1 MPQNSETRIRKNNTL
16 EEFRQKSNDI
26 SLDLGDNK
34 LIDSRILDKTLT
46 FTASNDQA
54 FFESGTMRYEY
65 KSDETL
71 DDTTH
76 QISNPVGRVRV
87 FNGSTELTQALSGSD
102 TFKTPLYVA
111 NIALTGSPT
120 LTEFVENT
128 VVYQASSAQTDLS
141 ASAVTFQ
148 GKILSASVADGI
160 RLKTDSGTYN
170 TSQALRVH
178 PGTTGN
184 DVSTDTITSSQHTG
198 KTTIDSTFGRIIQI
212 NPGNVNSGDV
222 IKVVSHSLV
231 DAINEVQDDVGDITA
246 LNTNTTADIVTSI
259 NELELGI
266 RGTSNNL
273 VASDLSGMS
282 ANNVVSAIL
291 EHETDIGNM
300 SLNVA
305 ANNLTGAINELEA
318 DLFNAEG
325 GDKRTLNSLLT
336 TDKTSIVDAINEVHD
351 DALASVKLVSSSA
364 QTFNS
369 NLVFGT
375 SGKTF
380 TFNSGTTLDLS
391 QASLVIGA
399 GGENLAFNTAFL
411 ALTANDNN
419 NSAVNQLGLEVRR
432 AGSGADAKLQWNEQG
447 QVSSNPERAWQ
458 LVGLNDSG
466 NASQTADIVT
476 FYNAKDLISS
486 ATQAG
491 TNGIQAIWT
500 ATGDASNGSGS
511 FDFTFTKDPTVTF
524 SGGDVTGN
532 FTLTNL
538 TDANNVAL
546 TIGSGVVENS
556 MLAGS
561 ITAAKL
567 AGSIPN
573 NKLSNSSITI
583 SDGSNTSPVSL
594 GGTLTVQ
601 GTSGEVNVAESAGTV
616 TVGLPNDVVIGND
629 LTVTGDL
636 IVQGDTTTLN
646 TSTLQ
651 VEDTLV
657 LMGASG
663 TLPATGG
670 FGLET
675 RLFSGRAGQT
685 IDNRTWDSNGKHPG
699 AASNVTGSHSI
710 VFNFGYDPG
719 GGQPK
724 GRWEM
729 DGSPLLSSATAG
741 SPQIEGQSFGT
752 GDNLVFSAGAG
763 LSESVSL
770 SSGTHTVT
778 FTNTD
783 LGSAQNIF
791 KNIAL
796 QTHDGTAITTHSA
809 DSNNDT
815 LTIKPVNVDSVEG
828 IVITNAGADTIGI
841 QHANTS
847 NQASANNSGNTF
859 VQDITLDTYGHI
871 TNINSVAVGNLDNY
885 QHWSIDA
892 DSGSSEQ
899 ITSTETVQ
907 FIGGTGL
914 TTSRSGNNITTT
926 LDNTAVTAGSYG
938 GSLKLNSFTVDA
950 QGRLTAAAD
959 GATISG
965 TGLISVA
972 ANGTI
977 STTADNYDHF
987 GVSVGGNRSTSGAV
1001 GDINSNDTLT
1011 FDGGTGIQ
1019 LAHNGNTITITN
1031 TSTNTDTNTIVQFT
1045 ADNNATTNF
1054 SGNTSPITA
1063 NTVDIQGGT
1072 GITTSLSG
1080 NTINVQNDAPDQT
1093 VSISGSG
1100 ATSVSGSYPNFTI
1113 NSSDTNTTYS
1123 AGEGL
1128 QLSGTTFSMDGAY
1141 SGTFTVSGEIR
1152 ATGDIIAFQSSD
1164 ERLKDN
1170 KLVIE
1175 NSLDKVGQI
1184 KGYEFDWNDKQ
1195 DSYEGHDIG
1204 IIAQE
1209 VEKVVPE
1216 IVETR
1221 EDGYK
1226 AVKYEKLVPILINA
1240 INELKAEIE
1249 ELKSINKKV

>member
-26 SLDLGDNK
+26 SLDLGDSK

-46 FTASNDQA
+46 FTASADQA
-54 FFESGTMRYEY
+54 FYESGTMRYEY

-87 FNGSTELTQALSGSD
+87 FNGSTEYTPALSGSN
-102 TFKTPLYVA
+102 TYKTPLYVA

-148 GKILSASVADGI
+148 GKILSSSVADGI

-170 TSQALRVH
+170 ANAALRVH
-178 PGTTGN
+178 PGTSGRS
-184 DVSTDTITSSQHTG
+184 VSTNTITSSQHTA
-198 KTTIDSTFGRIIQI
+198 KTTIDGTFGRLIQI
-212 NPGNVNSGDV
+212 NAGNVNSGDV
-222 IKVVSHSLV
+222 IKIVSHSLV
-231 DAINEVQDDVGDITA
+231 DAINEVQDDIGDITS
-246 LNTNTTADIVTSI
+246 LGTNTSADIVSSI
-259 NELELGI
+259 NELETAVRG
-266 RGTSNNL
+266 GTSQLVQSFLTTSSTNL
-273 VASDLSGMS
+273 L
-282 ANNVVSAIL
+282 
-291 EHETDIGNM
+291 
-300 SLNVA
+300 
-305 ANNLTGAINELEA
+305 GAINELDAEIGNVGNIDAEA
-318 DLFNAEG
+318 GYSATTVVG
-325 GDKRTLNSLLT
+325 GITELQDHLGTKANLT
-336 TDKTSIVDAINEVHD
+336 TTAKGDLVLAINEV
-351 DALASVKLVSSSA
+351 DANADASLKKIDSGTQTLNTGLLFTNGNTITIPTGATLDIRQGELLVGGG
-364 QTFNS
+364 T
-369 NLVFGT
+369 GT
-375 SGKTF
+375 SV
-380 TFNSGTTLDLS
+380 S
-391 QASLVIGA
+391 
-399 GGENLAFNTAFL
+399 FNTAFL
-411 ALTANDNN
+411 NLSANIN
-419 NSAVNQLGLEVRR
+419 RR
-432 AGSGADAKLQWNEQG
+432 GISWERSGVQDIELVFDQT
-447 QVSSNPERAWQ
+447 QVSASKGHRAFRIK
-458 LVGLNDSG
+458 GLNESGNAISDSG
-466 NASQTADIVT
+466 NVNHVYQDLVT
-476 FYNAKDLISS
+476 FYNAKDLITSNTETGIS
-486 ATQAG
+486 VNWDSD
-491 TNGIQAIWT
+491 NG
-500 ATGDASNGSGS
+500 N
-511 FDFTFTKDPTVTF
+511 FDFALTADPTVTF

-573 NKLSNSSITI
+573 NKLSNSSITV
-583 SDGSNTSPVSL
+583 SDGSNTSPIAL

-601 GTSGEVNVAESAGTV
+601 GTSGEVEVAESAGTV
-616 TVGLPNDVVIGND
+616 TVGLPSDVVIGND
-629 LTVTGDL
+629 LTITGDL

-663 TLPATGG
+663 TLPTTGG

-675 RLFSGRAGQT
+675 RLFSGRANQT
-685 IDNRTWDSNGKHPG
+685 IDNRTWSNTGQHPN

-719 GGQPK
+719 GGAPK

-741 SPQIEGQSFGT
+741 SPQIEGQSFAT

-847 NQASANNSGNTF
+847 SQASADNSGNTF

-871 TNINSVAVGNLDNY
+871 TNINSVAVANLDNY

-959 GATISG
+959 GLTLSAGTRIAISG
-965 TGLISVA
+965 SGV
-972 ANGTI
+972 I
-977 STTADNYDHF
+977 STSADNYDHF
-987 GVSVGGNRSTSGAV
+987 GVSVGGNKSTSGAV

-1045 ADNNATTNF
+1045 ADSGGTTSY
-1054 SGNTSPITA
+1054 SGNGNVGPL
-1063 NTVDIQGGT
+1063 DIQGGT

-1080 NTINVQNDAPDQT
+1080 NTININNDSPDRT
-1093 VSISGSG
+1093 VSLTGSG
-1100 ATSVSGSYPNFTI
+1100 ATSVSGTYPNFTI
-1113 NSSDTNTTYS
+1113 SSTDNNTTYS

-1141 SGTFTVSGEIR
+1141 NGTFTVSGEIR